1 MPIKILPYPQKF
13 SIPTSLLIFISTK
26 LLTCPW
32 NKFTH
37 ANEISHMH
45 HEYVHTR
52 SQHRFFTMPML
63 PKSKPKFI
71 QQHHKLPTL
80 SKFHKPPIL
89 SKLHHDKKI
98 NTSKMLQSQHYN
110 MTNYTMPQISTRT
123 HNKMTMAHHQTFNEA
138 WNNIF
143 PSQEIKEKLTLMST
157 WEYGAWALGSWRR
170 PSSSYQSNARS
181 YFLPWK
187 VRKEDPLE
195 EEDILVQREMGLK
208 MGFTKNW
215 CVAKVL
221 KTQGSKE
228 ILREMDK
235 GSLRSLEKFFFFFFF
250 FF

>member
-37 ANEISHMH
+37 ANKISHMH

-89 SKLHHDKKI
+89 SKLHHDKK
-98 NTSKMLQSQHYN
+98 NKHFKNAPKPTLQHDQLYNAPNFNKDTQQNDNGSPSNFQWSMKQHFSKPRNQ
-110 MTNYTMPQISTRT
+110 RKT
-123 HNKMTMAHHQTFNEA
+123 HLEVH
-138 WNNIF
+138 
-143 PSQEIKEKLTLMST
+143 
-157 WEYGAWALGSWRR
+157 
-170 PSSSYQSNARS
+170 
-181 YFLPWK
+181 
-187 VRKEDPLE
+187 VR
-195 EEDILVQREMGLK
+195 IWSMGLR
-208 MGFTKNW
+208 
-215 CVAKVL
+215 VL
-221 KTQGSKE
+221 KEAFLLIPIKC
-228 ILREMDK
+228 
-235 GSLRSLEKFFFFFFF
+235 
-250 FF
+250 